1 MPSKLPLCLFL
12 GAFTSSLS
20 LTPAI
25 AASNLAGTTAF
36 VKADSQNRSMNGD
49 IIEIVREA
57 TGREGTENGK
67 PGAGKPKNGE
77 RRMQEEMKRRG
88 TEEMKRRGTES
99 TPSKKGPRGTP
110 EGRTPAPEEPAA
122 PGDMPEPDTG
132 DFE

>member
-1 MPSKLPLCLFL
+1 MPSKLPLYLFA

-20 LTPAI
+20 LNPAI

-67 PGAGKPKNGE
+67 PGAGKLNNGE
-77 RRMQEEMKRRG
+77 RRMQ
-88 TEEMKRRGTES
+88 EEMKRRGTES

-110 EGRTPAPEEPAA
+110 EGRTPAPEEPAT
-122 PGDMPEPDTG
+122 PEDMPEPDTG